1 METFLAVCRLGSY
14 TRAAEELNI
23 TQPAVTQHIQHL
35 QTYYGVRLL
44 DYRSKRLTLTPEG
57 ELLRRAALTMRHDEE
72 KLKRE
77 LADLRQG
84 RRALRFGATL
94 TVGEY
99 LLPPRLAAYLKANP
113 DVELHMTVDNTRNLL
128 QKLNAGELDFAVV
141 EGYFRKSEYD
151 YIVWSLEEFLCVC
164 GADSPFAVVE
174 GYFRKSE
181 YDYIVWSLEEFL
193 CVCGADSPL
202 AGAPARPL
210 DALFGETLLLR
221 SPGSGSRDVL
231 ERVLE
236 ERNHRVEDFRRVVE
250 ISDLYVI
257 KELVKAG
264 CGITF
269 LYRRAV
275 EAELA
280 AGTLYPAALTDCAL
294 AHEFTFLWR
303 KDSAFEAELREV
315 SRQLWG
321 EGR

>member
-1 METFLAVCRLGSY
+1 MQDFRMETFLAVCRLGSY

-164 GADSPFAVVE
+164 GADSP
-174 GYFRKSE
+174 
-181 YDYIVWSLEEFL
+181 
-193 CVCGADSPL
+193 L

-236 ERNHRVEDFRRVVE
+236 ERNHRVEDFGRVVAKARQAAE
-250 ISDLYVI
+250 AATYFSSAFSRPSEDSEAMSCCHSKYPSSADSNCSLARSIS
-257 KELVKAG
+257 
-264 CGITF
+264 
-269 LYRRAV
+269 
-275 EAELA
+275 
-280 AGTLYPAALTDCAL
+280 
-294 AHEFTFLWR
+294 FTFWR
-303 KDSAFEAELREV
+303 YSIL
-315 SRQLWG
+315 
-321 EGR
+321 

>member
-1 METFLAVCRLGSY
+1 M
-14 TRAAEELNI
+14 
-23 TQPAVTQHIQHL
+23 
-35 QTYYGVRLL
+35 
-44 DYRSKRLTLTPEG
+44 
-57 ELLRRAALTMRHDEE
+57 
-72 KLKRE
+72 
-77 LADLRQG
+77 
-84 RRALRFGATL
+84 
-94 TVGEY
+94 
-99 LLPPRLAAYLKANP
+99 
-113 DVELHMTVDNTRNLL
+113 
-128 QKLNAGELDFAVV
+128 
-141 EGYFRKSEYD
+141 
-151 YIVWSLEEFLCVC
+151 
-164 GADSPFAVVE
+164 VE

-236 ERNHRVEDFRRVVE
+236 ERNHRVEDFGRVVE

-280 AGTLYPAALTDCAL
+280 AGTLYPVALTDCRVS
-294 AHEFTFLWR
+294 HEFTFLWR
-303 KDSAFEAELREV
+303 KDSAFEAELRQV

-321 EGR
+321 EA

>member
-164 GADSPFAVVE
+164 GADSP
-174 GYFRKSE
+174 
-181 YDYIVWSLEEFL
+181 
-193 CVCGADSPL
+193 L
-202 AGAPARPL
+202 AGARPGLWTPCSGRPCCCAAQAPAP
-210 DALFGETLLLR
+210 GTCWSGCWR
-221 SPGSGSRDVL
+221 SATTGWRTSAGWWRSV
-231 ERVLE
+231 
-236 ERNHRVEDFRRVVE
+236 
-250 ISDLYVI
+250 IS
-257 KELVKAG
+257 
-264 CGITF
+264 T
-269 LYRRAV
+269 
-275 EAELA
+275 
-280 AGTLYPAALTDCAL
+280 
-294 AHEFTFLWR
+294 
-303 KDSAFEAELREV
+303 
-315 SRQLWG
+315 
-321 EGR
+321 

>member
-1 METFLAVCRLGSY
+1 MLDFRMETFLAVCRLGSY

-164 GADSPFAVVE
+164 GADSP
-174 GYFRKSE
+174 
-181 YDYIVWSLEEFL
+181 
-193 CVCGADSPL
+193 L

-236 ERNHRVEDFRRVVE
+236 ERNHRVEDFGRVVE

-280 AGTLYPAALTDCAL
+280 AGTLCPVALTDCRVS
-294 AHEFTFLWR
+294 HEFTFLWR

-315 SRQLWG
+315 SRRLWG
-321 EGR
+321 EA